1 MVGTMH
7 DLSGLG
13 FLLVGLVEEELM
25 VGSDKHERMG
35 L

>member
-1 MVGTMH
+1 MVGIVH
-7 DLSGLG
+7 DLGGLG

-25 VGSDKHERMG
+25 VGSDKREAMG

>member
-1 MVGTMH
+1 MARTVY

-13 FLLVGLVEEELM
+13 FLLVGLVEEEFM
-25 VGSDKHERMG
+25 VESDKHEGMG